1 MGMTQSTSAIMVF
14 LTGLLPASCHKT
26 APQQKAPTTPVIA
39 IMTTNSPDRVLGEI
53 TLTNHNETSFQLP
66 TGESCT
72 FTPKLL
78 DKHNVQLTLAVES
91 KNDYGETHDFAVRQ
105 IVAPTGKPLEVAVG
119 PLNLIFTPNVNQE

>member
-1 MGMTQSTSAIMVF
+1 MVF

-26 APQQKAPTTPVIA
+26 APQQKAPPAPVVA
-39 IMTTNSPDRVLGEI
+39 IMTTNSPDRVLGAI
-53 TLTNHNETSFQLP
+53 TLTNLNETSFRLP

-78 DKHNVQLTLAVES
+78 DRNSVQLTLAVES
-91 KNDYGETHDFAVRQ
+91 KNDYGETHDFAVRR
-105 IVAPTGKPLEVAVG
+105 IVAPTGKLLEVAVG